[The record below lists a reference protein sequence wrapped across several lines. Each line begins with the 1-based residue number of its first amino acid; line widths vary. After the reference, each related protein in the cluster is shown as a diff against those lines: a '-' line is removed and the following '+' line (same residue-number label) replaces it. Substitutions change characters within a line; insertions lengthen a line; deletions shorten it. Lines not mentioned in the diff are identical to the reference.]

1 MNYFL
6 ILGIMNV
13 VELGLV
19 IGALVLVIRQDKR
32 K

>member
-6 ILGIMNV
+6 ILGIMNI
-13 VELGLV
+13 VELALV
-19 IGALVLVIRQDKR
+19 IGALVLIIRQDKT